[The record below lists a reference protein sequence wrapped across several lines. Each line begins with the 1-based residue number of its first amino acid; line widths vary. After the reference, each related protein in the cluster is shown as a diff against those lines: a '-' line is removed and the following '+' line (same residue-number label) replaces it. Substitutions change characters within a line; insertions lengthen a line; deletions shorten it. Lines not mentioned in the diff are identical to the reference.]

1 MYLTTSRRACSRV
14 GYWVR
19 WSLVVIACRP
29 ADHFFRVAVND
40 RRQVQPALPCRN
52 AGDVADHFPAGRVSG
67 EVPFHEVGNVM
78 LPAVALGQ
86 AEPPRA
92 RLARA
97 PGPARASLTAPAP
110 ARPVRPGP

>member
-67 EVPFHEVGNVM
+67 EVPFHEAGNVV
-78 LPAVALGQ
+78 LPAVALGE
-86 AEPPRA
+86 AEPPRL
-92 RLARA
+92 RLARFQA
-97 PGPARASLTAPAP
+97 QL
-110 ARPVRPGP
+110 RPGRYAPNAV